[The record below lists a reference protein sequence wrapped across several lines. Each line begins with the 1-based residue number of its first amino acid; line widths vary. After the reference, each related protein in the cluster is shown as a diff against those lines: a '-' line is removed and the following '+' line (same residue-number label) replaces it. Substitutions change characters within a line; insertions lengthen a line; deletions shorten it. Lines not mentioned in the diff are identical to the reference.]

1 MQEKIDKRARICYI
15 LEETFNYFIGILI
28 AGSYLAKLTTTLGIS
43 DGLTAILSSFVTL
56 GCCTQLLTGVFF
68 KKGKVKKRISGFFI
82 LSQSLFLLLY
92 LTPFIQ
98 IPNGLRVA
106 LFVLLLLLGHFSLNI
121 ALAPRTNWFMAFV
134 DDHKRGIFTA
144 KKEGFSLATGFI
156 FQLGMG
162 GLIDHFEA
170 QGNIRGAFIV
180 CALVIFVLSV
190 AHTLSLVFTQD
201 RETPKNDR
209 SLVKGIWDI
218 LTDKK
223 IRPLMLLSAFWG
235 ITYSV
240 AIPFFGTYT
249 IKELGF
255 SMSFLAILSLVTA
268 VSRIVASIFL
278 GRYADKHSFAKMLK
292 LCYWLVAAGF
302 VVAAFIRPE
311 NGYALYPIYT
321 MLEAMAMGGT
331 NSAVINLIFDYVVP
345 EKRTLT
351 LAVRQTIYGVVGFI
365 TSTVA
370 APLLQMIQNAGNR
383 FLGMQVYGQQV
394 LSVIALICTL
404 LMLLYVDRVVI
415 KLRTLHEESV

>member
-15 LEETFNYFIGILI
+15 LEELFNYLIGILV
-28 AGSYLAKLTTTLGIS
+28 AGSYLAKLTSTLGIS

-68 KKGKVKKRISGFFI
+68 KKGKVKKRITGFF
-82 LSQSLFLLLY
+82 LLNQLLFALLY
-92 LTPFIQ
+92 LVPFIQ
-98 IPNGLRVA
+98 IPNGLRVV
-106 LFVLLLLLGHFSLNI
+106 LFVLLLLFGHFSLNI

-144 KKEGFSLATGFI
+144 KKEGISLATGFV
-156 FQLGMG
+156 FQLSMG
-162 GLIDHFEA
+162 GLIDRFEA

-180 CALVIFVLSV
+180 CAVVIFALSV

-209 SLVKGIWDI
+209 SLVNGIWDI

-235 ITYSV
+235 ITHSV
-240 AIPFFGTYT
+240 AIPFFGTYS

-255 SMSFLAILSLVTA
+255 SMSFLAIMSLLTA
-268 VSRIVASIFL
+268 VSRIAASIFL
-278 GRYADKHSFAKMLK
+278 GRYADKHSFARMLK

-302 VVAAFIRPE
+302 SVAVFMRPE
-311 NGYALYPIYT
+311 NGYVLSPIYT
-321 MLEAMAMGGT
+321 MLQAMAMGGI
-331 NSAVINLIFDYVVP
+331 NSAVINLIFDYVIP

-351 LAVRQTIYGVVGFI
+351 LAVRQTIYGIVGFL
-365 TSTVA
+365 TTTLA
-370 APLLQMIQNAGNR
+370 APLLQLIQNAGNR

-394 LSVIALICTL
+394 LSVIALVCTL